1 MVARLYDALHDD
13 KRKDKLLL
21 PTDTGNGGMTHAFFK
36 APKTMDDLIAGRDA
50 IAEWAKITYGW
61 MGRAPDYKAAF
72 LATLGANADFYE
84 PYQDNAKRW
93 YKFSQERV
101 PFINHAII
109 HPPVDRDRP
118 PNEVA
123 DVCCHVEKETDAGLI
138 VSGAKVVATGSV
150 LTNYTFVAH
159 HGLIPVQD
167 KKFAVVFMVP
177 TNAPGV
183 KFICRTSYEMSA
195 SVMGSPFDYP
205 LSSRLDEN
213 DAVFIMDKVLVPWE
227 NVFVYG
233 DIEKANNF
241 FPRTGFLP
249 RFVVHGCTRL
259 AVKLDFISGLLL
271 KAVEAAGTKDYR
283 GVQANVGE
291 VIAWRN
297 LFWSLSDA
305 MVRDPKPWIGDYVLP
320 NMDPGNAYQIIATMA
335 YTKIKYL
342 IEQTVASGLIYLNS
356 HASDFK
362 NPEIRPY
369 LDRYLRGSN
378 GYKAEERVKLLKL
391 LWDWIGSEFGGR
403 HELYEINYGGSTE
416 EIRRYCLFGAQASGN
431 ADRFKGFAEALHGRI
446 RPRRL
451 EGAGPHRSRRA
462 QLSHAA
468 QVTAAPRLSEQ
479 RRGCSDSEPSGDQ
492 SEVNMQ
498 VSSSSAQGQSLRGA
512 TLDPKR
518 FRSVMGTFATSVAV
532 IATEWNGE
540 LFGAT
545 VNSQILSCL
554 KRLRLSS
561 KTPASAQMVVWVSHR
576 EVLQVCHVD
585 RRFAHL
591 AGPASRISFAVSP

>member
-1 MVARLYDALHDD
+1 MAKTVAKSAVTTAAKTAKAGRAAKATKVSARADDREAFAARPETTGKVKIAAPQTGADYLASLSDGREVFIYGERVKDVTKHQAFRNTARMVARLYDALHDP
-13 KRKDKLLL
+13 KRKDKILL
-21 PTDTGNGGMTHAFFK
+21 PTETGNGGMTHAFFK
-36 APKTMDDLIAGRDA
+36 APKTPDEMIAGRNA
-50 IAEWAKITYGW
+50 IAEWAKLTYGW

-72 LATLGANADFYE
+72 LGTLGANAEFYE
-84 PYQDNAKRW
+84 PYQDNARRW
-93 YKFSQERV
+93 YKYSQERV

-118 PNEVA
+118 PNEVG
-123 DVCCHVEKETDAGLI
+123 DVCCHVEKETDAGI
-138 VSGAKVVATGSV
+138 VVSGAKVVATGSV

-177 TNAPGV
+177 TNTPGV
-183 KFICRTSYEMSA
+183 KFICRTSYEMA
-195 SVMGSPFDYP
+195 ATAMGSPFDYP

-213 DAVFIMDKVLVPWE
+213 DAVFILDKVLVPWE

-233 DIEKANNF
+233 DVEKANNF

-259 AVKLDFISGLLL
+259 AVKLDFIAGLLL

-297 LFWSLSDA
+297 LFWALSDA
-305 MVRDPKPWIGDYVLP
+305 MVRDPRPWIGDYLLP
-320 NMDPGNAYQIIATMA
+320 NMDPGNAYAIIATIA
-335 YTKIKYL
+335 YTKIKYI

-391 LWDWIGSEFGGR
+391 LWDCMATEFGGR
-403 HELYEINYGGSTE
+403 HELYEINYGGST
-416 EIRRYCLFGAQASGN
+416 
-431 ADRFKGFAEALHGRI
+431 
-446 RPRRL
+446 
-451 EGAGPHRSRRA
+451 
-462 QLSHAA
+462 
-468 QVTAAPRLSEQ
+468 
-479 RRGCSDSEPSGDQ
+479 
-492 SEVNMQ
+492 
-498 VSSSSAQGQSLRGA
+498 
-512 TLDPKR
+512 
-518 FRSVMGTFATSVAV
+518 
-532 IATEWNGE
+532 
-540 LFGAT
+540 
-545 VNSQILSCL
+545 
-554 KRLRLSS
+554 
-561 KTPASAQMVVWVSHR
+561 
-576 EVLQVCHVD
+576 
-585 RRFAHL
+585 
-591 AGPASRISFAVSP
+591 